1 MRKAYLFVLPFLLL
15 FASCAVPVRGSD
27 QRRPQPK
34 VSATSVVISFL
45 EALRE
50 RDFES
55 AYDNIHIFSS
65 DREGYVSRFKLLYER
80 YDIRIVDYRILA
92 TQLFKDTA
100 IVVAEVEVDYREPG
114 ADKRQRARHTNRY
127 DLSIPE
133 KKWKIMKDEC
143 IENCSYG
150 PEGEGGDGGG

>member
-15 FASCAVPVRGSD
+15 FTSCAVPVRGSD

-114 ADKRQRARHTNRY
+114 EDKRQRARYTNRY

-150 PEGEGGDGGG
+150 PEGEGGDEGG

>member
-1 MRKAYLFVLPFLLL
+1 MRKSCLFILPLLLL
-15 FASCAVPVRGSD
+15 FVSCAVPVRGSD

-34 VSATSVVISFL
+34 VSATSVVNSFL
-45 EALRE
+45 EALKE
-50 RDFES
+50 RDFKS
-55 AYDNIHIFSS
+55 AYDKIHIFSS
-65 DREGYVSRFKLLYER
+65 DREGYVSRFELLYER
-80 YDIRIVDYRILA
+80 YDIRIVDYRVLA

-114 ADKRQRARHTNRY
+114 EDKRQRARYTNRY

-133 KKWKIMKDEC
+133 KKWKIVKDEC

>member
-65 DREGYVSRFKLLYER
+65 DREGYVNRFKLLYER
-80 YDIRIVDYRILA
+80 YDIRIVDYRVLA
-92 TQLFKDTA
+92 TQLFKDNA

-114 ADKRQRARHTNRY
+114 GDKRQRARYTNRY

-133 KKWKIMKDEC
+133 RKWKIMKDEC

>member
-1 MRKAYLFVLPFLLL
+1 MRKAYLFVLPLLLL
-15 FASCAVPVRGSD
+15 FLSCAIPVRGSD
-27 QRRPQPK
+27 QRRPQPR
-34 VSATSVVISFL
+34 VSATSVVKSFL
-45 EALRE
+45 EALKE

-55 AYDNIHIFSS
+55 AYDKVHIFSS
-65 DREGYVSRFKLLYER
+65 DREGYVSRFELLYEN
-80 YDIRIVDYRILA
+80 YDIRIVDYRVLA

-114 ADKRQRARHTNRY
+114 EDKRQRARYTNRY

-133 KKWKIMKDEC
+133 KEWKIVKDEC

-150 PEGEGGDGGG
+150 PEGGGGEGGG

>member
-27 QRRPQPK
+27 ARRPQPRI
-34 VSATSVVISFL
+34 SATSVVTSFL
-45 EALRE
+45 EALKE
-50 RDFES
+50 RDFKS
-55 AYDNIHIFSS
+55 AYDKIHIFSS
-65 DREGYVSRFKLLYER
+65 DREGYVNRFELLYER
-80 YDIRIVDYRILA
+80 YDLTIVDYRVLA

-114 ADKRQRARHTNRY
+114 GDKHKRARYTNRY

-133 KKWKIMKDEC
+133 KKWKIVKDEC

-150 PEGEGGDGGG
+150 PESEGGDGGG

>member
-1 MRKAYLFVLPFLLL
+1 MRKAYLFVLPLLL
-15 FASCAVPVRGSD
+15 LCLSCAIPVRGSD
-27 QRRPQPK
+27 QRRPQPR
-34 VSATSVVISFL
+34 VSATSVVKSFL
-45 EALRE
+45 EALKE

-55 AYDNIHIFSS
+55 AYDKVHIFSS
-65 DREGYVSRFKLLYER
+65 DREGYVSRFELLYER
-80 YDIRIVDYRILA
+80 YDIGIVDYRVLA

-114 ADKRQRARHTNRY
+114 EDKRQRARYTNRY

-133 KKWKIMKDEC
+133 KEWKIVKDEC

-150 PEGEGGDGGG
+150 PEGESGEGGG

>member
-1 MRKAYLFVLPFLLL
+1 MRKAYLFILPLLLL
-15 FASCAVPVRGSD
+15 FASCAVPVRGSGG
-27 QRRPQPK
+27 RMPQPK
-34 VSATSVVISFL
+34 VSATTVVNSFL

-50 RDFES
+50 RDFKS
-55 AYDNIHIFSS
+55 AFDNIHIFSS
-65 DREGYVSRFKLLYER
+65 DREGYVSRFELLYER
-80 YDIRIVDYRILA
+80 YDMRVVDYRVLA

-114 ADKRQRARHTNRY
+114 EDRRQRVRHTNRY

-133 KKWKIMKDEC
+133 KQWKIIKDEC
-143 IENCSYG
+143 IKNCSYG

>member
-1 MRKAYLFVLPFLLL
+1 MRKAYLFVLPLLL
-15 FASCAVPVRGSD
+15 LSLSCAVPVRGSD

-45 EALRE
+45 EALKE

-55 AYDNIHIFSS
+55 AYDKIHIFSS
-65 DREGYVSRFKLLYER
+65 DREGYVSRFELLYEN
-80 YDIRIVDYRILA
+80 YDIRIVDYRVLA

-100 IVVAEVEVDYREPG
+100 IVVAEVEVDYRRPG
-114 ADKRQRARHTNRY
+114 EDKRLRTTYRNRY
-127 DLSIPE
+127 DLSIPD
-133 KKWKIMKDEC
+133 KRWKIVKDEC

-150 PEGEGGDGGG
+150 PEDEGGDGGS

>member
-80 YDIRIVDYRILA
+80 YDIKIVDYRVLA
-92 TQLFKDTA
+92 TQLFKDNA

-114 ADKRQRARHTNRY
+114 GDKRQRARYTNRY

-133 KKWKIMKDEC
+133 RKWKIMKDEC

>member
-1 MRKAYLFVLPFLLL
+1 MRKAHLFVLPFLLL

-27 QRRPQPK
+27 ARRPQPK
-34 VSATSVVISFL
+34 ISATSVVTSFL
-45 EALRE
+45 EALKE
-50 RDFES
+50 RNFES
-55 AYDNIHIFSS
+55 AYDRIHIFSS
-65 DREGYVSRFKLLYER
+65 DREGYVSRFELLYER
-80 YDIRIVDYRILA
+80 YDIKIVDYRILA

-114 ADKRQRARHTNRY
+114 EDRRQVARYTNRY

-133 KKWKIMKDEC
+133 KKWKIVKDEC

-150 PEGEGGDGGG
+150 PEGGDGGE

>member
-1 MRKAYLFVLPFLLL
+1 MRKSCLFILPLLLL
-15 FASCAVPVRGSD
+15 FVSCAVPVRGSD

-34 VSATSVVISFL
+34 VSATIVVSSFL
-45 EALRE
+45 EALKE
-50 RDFES
+50 RDFKS
-55 AYDNIHIFSS
+55 AYDKIHIFSS
-65 DREGYVSRFKLLYER
+65 DREGYVSRFELLYER
-80 YDIRIVDYRILA
+80 YDIRIVDYRVLA

-114 ADKRQRARHTNRY
+114 EDKRQRARYTNRY

-133 KKWKIMKDEC
+133 KKWKIVKDEC

-150 PEGEGGDGGG
+150 PQGGDGGG

>member
-1 MRKAYLFVLPFLLL
+1 MRKAHLFVLPFLLL

-27 QRRPQPK
+27 ARRPQPK
-34 VSATSVVISFL
+34 ISATSVVTSFL
-45 EALRE
+45 EALKE
-50 RDFES
+50 RNFES
-55 AYDNIHIFSS
+55 AYDRIHIFSS
-65 DREGYVSRFKLLYER
+65 DREGYVSRFELLYER
-80 YDIRIVDYRILA
+80 YDIKIVDYRILA

-114 ADKRQRARHTNRY
+114 EDRRQRARYTNRY

-133 KKWKIMKDEC
+133 KKWKIVKDEC

-150 PEGEGGDGGG
+150 PEGGDGGE